1 MIKKRLLSS
10 ALLLSLAFTSPAY
23 AGSDL
28 ETGADI
34 GVSLLPITAL
44 GATLYL
50 DDKEGSWQLA
60 KGFATNLAI
69 TEALKQSV
77 KRERPNKVDDKS
89 FPSGHTSVSFQ
100 AATFIYQRY
109 GWKPAIPAYITASF
123 VGYSRI
129 KTDWHYG
136 TDVLAGAIIGSLTSL
151 YFTDPWH
158 DSVQFMPIVDAG
170 TYGVAFNGTW

>member
-1 MIKKRLLSS
+1 MIKVGSLSL
-10 ALLLSLAFTSPAY
+10 ALLLSLTFTSPAY

-28 ETGADI
+28 EAGADI

-44 GATLYL
+44 AATLYL
-50 DDKEGSWQLA
+50 DDEEGSWQLT
-60 KGFATNLAI
+60 KGFVTNLAV
-69 TEALKQSV
+69 TEVLKQSV
-77 KRERPNKVDDKS
+77 KRERPNKIDTKP

-151 YFTDPWH
+151 YFTSPWN
-158 DSVQFMPIVDAG
+158 DSVQFMPTVDAG
-170 TYGVAFNGTW
+170 IYSIALNGTW

>member
-1 MIKKRLLSS
+1 MKVGSLSL
-10 ALLLSLAFTSPAY
+10 ALLLSLTFTCPTF
-23 AGSDL
+23 AGSGL

-44 GATLYL
+44 GAILYL

-69 TEALKQSV
+69 TEVLKQSV
-77 KRERPNKVDDKS
+77 QRERPNKEDDKS

-151 YFTDPWH
+151 YFTSPWN
-158 DSVQFMPIVDAG
+158 DSIQFMPIVDAG
-170 TYGVAFNGTW
+170 TYGIALNGTW